1 MSEVRGAAERI
12 VGAHGIRGRVP
23 QELDPGGAYR
33 TGAAFALLT
42 GAPVIAVAHDLRGC
56 SPALADA
63 FAQGVL
69 DQGADALD
77 AGPGPADCLTY
88 LSGYLEVPGAL
99 VTAGRGPG
107 APHGIRLCR
116 AGAVAVAEGTG
127 LEAIRER
134 LAGPRPALTGRP
146 GSVVRAPVLDDYAG
160 HLRSLV
166 DLGGIRPVR
175 VVVDAAHGIAA
186 LTAPRALHHP
196 AVEVVPVRFARDNGR
211 AGQPGWDLGER
222 VRRCGADLGLA
233 FDEGADRC
241 RVVDERGAAVPPTA
255 VVALVAARELAR
267 RPGAAVVHDLITS
280 RAAIE
285 AVEEAGGIPLRSR
298 VGRAAIRSLMAEQG
312 AAFGAAHSGRY
323 YFRDFW
329 CADSA
334 MLAALHLV
342 AEVGETGRGLSEL
355 TAGHDRYPRS
365 GEIGIRVEDPAAALR
380 RVAAYFAGSG
390 AELDHLDGVT
400 GEFGDGSW
408 FNVRAARGAPLVRI
422 HVEAEAPAAMEAL
435 RDRVLAVLTASAS
448 AR

>member
-1 MSEVRGAAERI
+1 MTESRGTAERI
-12 VGAHGIRGRVP
+12 VGTDGIRGRVP
-23 QELDPGGAYR
+23 EELDPGGAYR

-69 DQGADALD
+69 DQGADVVD
-77 AGPGPADCLTY
+77 AGAGPADCLAY
-88 LSGYLEVPGAL
+88 LSGRLDVPGAL

-107 APHGIRLCR
+107 APYGIRLCH
-116 AGAVAVAEGTG
+116 AGAAPVTEGTG

-134 LAGPRPALTGRP
+134 LAGPRPALTDHP
-146 GSVVRAPVLDDYAG
+146 GSVVRAPVLDDYVRQ
-160 HLRSLV
+160 LRSLV
-166 DLGGIRPVR
+166 DLGGIRPLK

-196 AVEVVPVRFARDNGR
+196 AVELVPVRFAFDEDP
-211 AGQPGWDLGER
+211 AGQPDGDLGER
-222 VRRCGADLGLA
+222 VRRSGADLGLA

-241 RVVDERGAAVPPTA
+241 RVVDERGAAVSPAA

-267 RPGAAVVHDLITS
+267 RPGAAVVHDLIVS

-285 AVEEAGGIPLRSR
+285 AVEEAGGIPLRSP

-342 AEVGETGRGLSEL
+342 AEVGETGRGLSRL
-355 TAGHDRYPRS
+355 TAGLDRYPRS
-365 GEIGIRVEDPAAALR
+365 GGIGIRVADPMAALR
-380 RVAAYFAGSG
+380 RVAAHFADTG
-390 AELDHLDGVT
+390 AELDRLDGVT

-408 FNVRAARGAPLVRI
+408 FNVRAAHGAPLIRV
-422 HVEAEAPAAMEAL
+422 HVEAEDPATMEAL
-435 RDRVLAVLTASAS
+435 RDRVLAVLTS
-448 AR
+448 

>member
-1 MSEVRGAAERI
+1 MRESRGTAERI
-12 VGAHGIRGRVP
+12 VGPNGIRGRVP
-23 QELDPGGAYR
+23 DELDAGGAYR
-33 TGAAFALLT
+33 TGAAFALLS
-42 GAPVIAVAHDLRGC
+42 GAPVIAVAHDLRGS

-88 LSGYLEVPGAL
+88 LSGYLDVPGAL
-99 VTAGRGPG
+99 VTAGHGPG

-116 AGAVAVAEGTG
+116 AGAVPVTEGTG

-134 LAGPRPALTGRP
+134 LAGPRPALTDQP
-146 GSVVRAPVLDDYAG
+146 GSVVRAPVLDDYAR

-166 DLGGIRPVR
+166 DLSGIRRVR
-175 VVVDAAHGIAA
+175 VVVDAGHGIAA

-196 AVEVVPVRFARDNGR
+196 AVELVPVRFGPGNDR
-211 AGQPGWDLGER
+211 AGQAGWDLGER
-222 VRRCGADLGLA
+222 VRRSGADLGLA
-233 FDEGADRC
+233 FDAGADRC
-241 RVVDERGAAVPPTA
+241 RAVDERGAAISPAA

-298 VGRAAIRSLMAEQG
+298 VGRSAIRSLMAEQG
-312 AAFGAAHSGRY
+312 AAFGAAASGRY

-342 AEVGETGRGLSEL
+342 AELGETGRRLSEL
-355 TAGHDRYPRS
+355 VAGHDRYPRS
-365 GEIGIRVEDPAAALR
+365 GEIGVRVEDPMAALH
-380 RVAAYFAGSG
+380 RVATYFAATD
-390 AELDHLDGVT
+390 AELDRLDGVT

-408 FNVRAARGAPLVRI
+408 FNVRAARSAHLVRI

-435 RDRVLAVLTASAS
+435 RDRVLSVVTASAP